1 MGNMRIFQHGVVDST
16 NERALAAV
24 ASGEA
29 RDGDVHVAEGQS
41 AGRGRL
47 GRSWSSPNGEGLYL
61 SLVLL
66 PRAAPNPA
74 ALTMAAGLGVLE
86 GVRALGAS
94 TTRLK
99 WPNDVLAPDER
110 GTDAK
115 LAGILVETRGLDP
128 LPTHAVVGVGLN
140 VLQRAFPAE
149 LERER
154 AVTSLALLGLAT
166 TRAAALEGLLA
177 ALWPRLA
184 QACAAPAEI
193 AADYANASGL
203 LGRAVRVCDA
213 RGEHAGRLMAL
224 ALNGLELELT
234 TGIRTRVQLEHVQS
248 VEALD

>member
-1 MGNMRIFQHGVVDST
+1 MSSRLFQHGIVDST
-16 NERALAAV
+16 NERALAAI

-47 GRSWSSPNGEGLYL
+47 GRSWSSPAGEGLYL
-61 SLVLL
+61 SLLLL

-86 GVRALGAS
+86 GVRALGAEAA
-94 TTRLK
+94 RLK
-99 WPNDVLAPDER
+99 WPNDVLASDER

-128 LPTHAVVGVGLN
+128 LRPHAVVGVGLN

-149 LERER
+149 LVRER
-154 AVTSLALLGLAT
+154 AVTSLALLGLAV

-177 ALWPRLA
+177 ARWPRLA
-184 QACAAPAEI
+184 QASAAPAES
-193 AADYANASGL
+193 A
-203 LGRAVRVCDA
+203 
-213 RGEHAGRLMAL
+213 
-224 ALNGLELELT
+224 
-234 TGIRTRVQLEHVQS
+234 
-248 VEALD
+248 